1 MKAIDIRNNF
11 YERATD
17 AEDVME
23 DREGMPY
30 ILHMYVYMYLNIYV
44 NMYMHIYSFLG
55 EEEEKKEVK
64 KAVVSKK
71 K

>member
-23 DREGMPY
+23 DREGQPY
-30 ILHMYVYMYLNIYV
+30 ILHMYVYI
-44 NMYMHIYSFLG
+44 HIY
-55 EEEEKKEVK
+55 KCMYICT
-64 KAVVSKK
+64 
-71 K
+71 